1 MAEPR
6 FNNAYFWPPPPAI
19 PGQLD
24 NLVLINKIKE
34 QLMAEKIRTPHL
46 PPSTVPSQQQLLGG
60 PVQTEGASQRG
71 QVSVHKLQQIQQG
84 LHPHSPAQPDI
95 ALHARPASSSVTGR
109 ILGDVNL
116 NLDDK
121 IAIKAK
127 GLWEDWHLRQI
138 IDQPSRTNHLSGVVL
153 PSRPSS
159 HSTSDGITVTTP
171 TSSSHTTSDG
181 ITLTTPTSSNQSRL
195 GRAPSPH
202 HVLSGLA
209 SSPGIDQLKSNGGL
223 AGLLG
228 PPPKMEG
235 RGRKKI
241 KAENA
246 GGPLLVVPYPILAS
260 GNDQSSHTITP
271 KEGKCYRCKSCPLT
285 FFSKSDMQIHS
296 KSHTEAKPHKCPH
309 CSKSFANASYL
320 AQHLRIHLGVKPY
333 HCSYCEKSFRQLSH
347 LQQHTRI
354 HTGDRPYKCAH
365 PGCAKAFTQLSNL
378 QSHQR
383 QHNKDKPYKCPSCYR
398 AYSDSASLQIHL
410 SAHAIK
416 NTKAYCCSM
425 CGRAY
430 TSETY
435 LVKHMSKHT
444 VVEHLVGHHSPQ
456 RTESPNIPIR
466 ISLI

>member
-6 FNNAYFWPPPPAI
+6 FNNPYFWPPPPTM

-34 QLMAEKIRTPHL
+34 QLMAEKIRPPHL
-46 PPSTVPSQQQLLGG
+46 PSSTVPSQQQLLGN
-60 PVQTEGASQRG
+60 PTQTEGG
-71 QVSVHKLQQIQQG
+71 QHVQMSVEKLQQMQQE
-84 LHPHSPAQPDI
+84 LHAHSPSQPDV
-95 ALHARPASSSVTGR
+95 ALHARPASSSV
-109 ILGDVNL
+109 
-116 NLDDK
+116 
-121 IAIKAK
+121 A
-127 GLWEDWHLRQI
+127 GLALS
-138 IDQPSRTNHLSGVVL
+138 SRMGNHN
-153 PSRPSS
+153 
-159 HSTSDGITVTTP
+159 TSESV
-171 TSSSHTTSDG
+171 
-181 ITLTTPTSSNQSRL
+181 TLTTPTSNSLSRL
-195 GRAPSPH
+195 GGAPSPH

-209 SSPGIDQLKSNGGL
+209 SGPGMEQIKSNGGL

-241 KAENA
+241 KAENS
-246 GGPLLVVPYPILAS
+246 GGSLLVVPYPILAS
-260 GNDQSSHTITP
+260 GNDQSCHTITP
-271 KEGKCYRCKSCPLT
+271 KQGKCYRCKSCPLT

-333 HCSYCEKSFRQLSH
+333 HCSYCEKCFRQLSH

-365 PGCAKAFTQLSNL
+365 PGCEKAFTQLSNL

-383 QHNKDKPYKCPSCYR
+383 QHNKDKPYKCPNCYR

-416 NTKAYCCSM
+416 NAKAYCCSM

-435 LVKHMSKHT
+435 LMKHMSKHT
-444 VVEHLVGHHSPQ
+444 VVEHLVSHHSPQ
-456 RTESPNIPIR
+456 RTESPSIPIR